1 MVALNIVIPGLEGD
15 NAAEFSEKKGFRTG
29 LESRARALQI
39 GDLALQV
46 SGLDGEGRRLGCGCR
61 NGCIL
66 MR

>member
-1 MVALNIVIPGLEGD
+1 MLLNFLRRKDSGLV
-15 NAAEFSEKKGFRTG
+15 